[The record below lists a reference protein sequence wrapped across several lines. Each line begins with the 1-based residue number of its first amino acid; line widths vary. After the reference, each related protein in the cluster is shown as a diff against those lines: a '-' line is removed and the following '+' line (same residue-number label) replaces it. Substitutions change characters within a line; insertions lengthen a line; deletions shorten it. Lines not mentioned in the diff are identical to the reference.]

1 MSHML
6 IIFCFIAGDYVMVI
20 QETNSDWW
28 LVRTADQ
35 RLTGLVPASYLQQLH
50 GGIRVDY
57 DDIDWIDS
65 GNVSYELNSQK
76 YVAGIEYKL
85 GGIRI

>member
-1 MSHML
+1 
-6 IIFCFIAGDYVMVI
+6 MVI

-35 RLTGLVPASYLQQLH
+35 RLTGLVPASYLQQLP
-50 GGIRVDY
+50 GGLRIDD

-65 GNVSYELNSQK
+65 GNVSY
-76 YVAGIEYKL
+76 
-85 GGIRI
+85 